1 MGDYMQCGDGPLLWA
16 QRNRTRTERARSAGA
31 LVTHLADGLVTG
43 EIASVKAAAAMI
55 APLVDDEFRRHCRVA
70 SADGGSMVVHVDEPG
85 LVGAMRLRWSGPL
98 QAALV
103 GSKSRRG
110 ARRVFFEWGRAGA
123 DVR

>member
-1 MGDYMQCGDGPLLWA
+1 MPCGEGSLLWT
-16 QRNRTRTERARSAGA
+16 QRNRTRTERGRSAGA
-31 LVTHLADGLVTG
+31 LVTHLADGLVSG
-43 EIASVKAAAAMI
+43 EIASVKAAAARI

-70 SADGGSMVVHVDEPG
+70 SADGGLMVVHVDEPG

-98 QAALV
+98 QAALA

-110 ARRVFFEWGRAGA
+110 MRRVFFDWGRAGA

>member
-1 MGDYMQCGDGPLLWA
+1 MRRGNDPLMWVA
-16 QRNRTRTERARSAGA
+16 RNRVRTERVRSAGA
-31 LVTHLADGLVTG
+31 LVTHLADGLVPG
-43 EIASVKAAAAMI
+43 EIASVKAAAAMV

-70 SADGGSMVVHVDEPG
+70 SIGGGALVVHVDEPG

-98 QAALV
+98 QAALA

-110 ARRVFFEWGRAGA
+110 VRRVFFEWGRAGA